1 MIKTIKKIDLNGNEV
16 WQEVCVCNRCKKP
29 LEPADFVYETKWTAW
44 HPVKMEG
51 CCAYGFGEGSN
62 PVKHICEDCQ
72 KEVEAFLNGET
83 FSKPKTFHKLTTF
96 QERVDSMLDYYRE
109 QSTEALREFSR
120 SCMCSVESGKA
131 IEIVLKE
138 RLV

>member
-1 MIKTIKKIDLNGNEV
+1 
-16 WQEVCVCNRCKKP
+16 
-29 LEPADFVYETKWTAW
+29 
-44 HPVKMEG
+44 
-51 CCAYGFGEGSN
+51 
-62 PVKHICEDCQ
+62 
-72 KEVEAFLNGET
+72 VEAFLNGEI

-120 SCMCSVESGKA
+120 SCMCSVESSKA

-138 RLV
+138 RQV